1 MKYFLLA
8 ASTLCTLSAVAQTT
22 NFNQIQH
29 IQTALNHITVIDVG
43 EPVVDIAIAD
53 RDSFQ
58 VERHDNKVFLMPLR
72 EGTATNLF
80 IWTANRQ
87 LDYEIDPAGDLEKMN
102 VLIRNLPQPIA
113 PMATSTIPSDQQIQK
128 ITSMVLTEALID
140 TEPVSHDEKT
150 SPADQVHVELTEVF
164 RSKNQ
169 IYIRY
174 TVSNPTKSPF
184 RITPPDVYQPSP
196 TQVPISL
203 LSLKNHQ
210 LSAQTFA
217 AFKAKQGAS
226 LSIVG
231 AQSQVRDL
239 DPGQKTTGVLTIRGS
254 ETNPP
259 QLYQFEF
266 GTSQSKPITVVA
278 VL

>member
-1 MKYFLLA
+1 MKYLA
-8 ASTLCTLSAVAQTT
+8 IVVTTLCAISAGAQTT
-22 NFNQIQH
+22 SFNQIPH

-43 EPVVDIAIAD
+43 EPVVDMAIAD

-58 VERHDNKVFLMPLR
+58 VERHDNKVFLMPLH

-80 IWTANRQ
+80 IWTATRQ
-87 LDYEIDPAGDLEKMN
+87 MDYEIDPAGDLEKMN
-102 VLIRNLPQPIA
+102 VLIRNLPQPPPSA
-113 PMATSTIPSDQQIQK
+113 VTSAMPSDQEIQK
-128 ITSMVLTEALID
+128 ITSMVLTQALTG
-140 TEPVSHDEKT
+140 TEPVSHDEKA

-184 RITPPDVYQPSP
+184 RITPPDVYQPTP
-196 TQVPISL
+196 TEVPISL
-203 LSLKNHQ
+203 ISLKDHQ
-210 LSAQTFA
+210 LSAQAFA
-217 AFKAKQGAS
+217 AFKSKHGANV
-226 LSIVG
+226 SILG

-254 ETNPP
+254 DANPP

-266 GTSQSKPITVVA
+266 GLSQSKPITVAA